1 MQRFILPAIFC
12 ALFSFG
18 AVSVSDAVKRGTAAP
33 EAPAYVMLLATLAAT
48 FGAAGVTAALESE
61 VRR

>member
-1 MQRFILPAIFC
+1 MQRFILPTVFC

-18 AVSVSDAVKRGTAAP
+18 AVGVADAVKRGKAAP

-48 FGAAGVTAALESE
+48 FGAAGVTAAVESG

>member
-1 MQRFILPAIFC
+1 MQRFIFPAIFC

-18 AVSVSDAVKRGTAAP
+18 AVGVADAVKRGTAAP

-48 FGAAGVTAALESE
+48 FGAAGVTAAIESG